1 MVATRGGG
9 DIAAVDVPGPV
20 VIPCVGAC
28 GRGIAAAVSG
38 ADTALLL
45 PGCIQEIPRIQYLNI
60 VSD

>member
-9 DIAAVDVPGPV
+9 DIAAVDVPV
-20 VIPCVGAC
+20 VVPCVGAC
-28 GRGIAAAVSG
+28 GRGIAPAVSG